1 MKISK
6 TLLKQIIKEELQ
18 KIAETVEGKWYDE
31 VTLRMNATDFL
42 KLTTNEE
49 INAYLK
55 NRFEQEKMQYS
66 PARAGTLFLYV
77 DSDGT
82 VLSHEGRNRAY
93 ANIQRFG
100 VGSKNDVLIK
110 VKENKLEN
118 IPYLKGQYDESAH
131 VSIKGTPTVK
141 QPDVKQQM
149 EDFLETKGEAL
160 VFKAKIYPPNPYKK
174 DETVVPGYQGAL
186 TRISIGW
193 GNWAEN
199 YRKLNN
205 IENFTKQQMYEFAK
219 KYADLVNEKYKIY
232 DSNGPL
238 KVVDKSANI
247 IKQVFE
253 RTPDPRDTV
262 TIEKK

>member
-55 NRFEQEKMQYS
+55 KRFEQEKMQYS

-77 DSDGT
+77 DNDGT

-100 VGSKNDVLIK
+100 IGAKNDVLIK
-110 VKENKLEN
+110 VRENKLQD
-118 IPYLKGQYDESAH
+118 ISYLKGQYDQTTH
-131 VSIKGTPTVK
+131 VSVKGIPAVK
-141 QPDVKQQM
+141 QPDTKQQM
-149 EDFLETKGEAL
+149 EDFLDTKGEAL
-160 VFKAKIYPPNPYKK
+160 VFKAKIYPPNPYRKE
-174 DETVVPGYQGAL
+174 ETVVPGYEGAL

-193 GNWAEN
+193 TEWAKN
-199 YRKLNN
+199 FRKLNN
-205 IENFTKQQMYEFAK
+205 MEDFTRDEKYAYSK
-219 KYADLVNEKYKIY
+219 KYADLVNEKYNIY
-232 DSNGPL
+232 DSKGPL
-238 KVVDKSANI
+238 KVIDKSGSI

-253 RTPDPRDTV
+253 RTPDPKDTV
-262 TIEKK
+262 TIEKR